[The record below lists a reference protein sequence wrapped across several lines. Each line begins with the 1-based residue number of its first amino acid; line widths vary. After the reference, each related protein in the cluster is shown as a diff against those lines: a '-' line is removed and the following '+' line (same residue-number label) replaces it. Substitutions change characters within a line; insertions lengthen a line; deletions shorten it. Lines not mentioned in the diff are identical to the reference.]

1 MSEGDE
7 RGRVLTDEER
17 ARAVREQLKSLHA
30 FDLAYEMMVSLVS
43 FGYQK
48 LGLTGETAEL
58 RDLDDAHYAIE
69 LLGAVLKVSEREHPV
84 SDLRDLHSTLAQ
96 MQLGYV
102 QALELEGR
110 RPEAPA
116 EAGPA
121 PEPPAAEEAPAAA
134 PRPPAAPETP
144 SEAEAAAAHQDTPD
158 EVEGHLAADEA
169 VEHAVA
175 EKPARAARKPA
186 AKKRGAQEARVKGGR
201 RGLNRP
207 AGLPGERTGHPPGA
221 PGAVARAPVA
231 QLPEVSARCGGG
243 ALIRQRSS

>member
-1 MSEGDE
+1 MSEGDD

-30 FDLAYEMMVSLVS
+30 FDLAYEMMVSLIS

-69 LLGAVLKVSEREHPV
+69 LLGAILRVSDDEHPV

-110 RPEAPA
+110 RPAP
-116 EAGPA
+116 
-121 PEPPAAEEAPAAA
+121 PEQSAAASEAEEPGEV
-134 PRPPAAPETP
+134 PPETP
-144 SEAEAAAAHQDTPD
+144 SVAEADAAHEAAPEEVELHLEEDAVFADEVRAEAEPAPAPELGKPAKKAAAKK
-158 EVEGHLAADEA
+158 AAGA
-169 VEHAVA
+169 
-175 EKPARAARKPA
+175 KPAAGKKPAARKKPA
-186 AKKRGAQEARVKGGR
+186 A
-201 RGLNRP
+201 
-207 AGLPGERTGHPPGA
+207 PGPGDE
-221 PGAVARAPVA
+221 G
-231 QLPEVSARCGGG
+231 
-243 ALIRQRSS
+243 

>member
-1 MSEGDE
+1 MSEGDD

-69 LLGAVLKVSEREHPV
+69 VFGAILNVSDREHPV

-110 RPEAPA
+110 QPAPPQEPSPAVVAEKAAEAP
-116 EAGPA
+116 PV
-121 PEPPAAEEAPAAA
+121 
-134 PRPPAAPETP
+134 TP
-144 SEAEAAAAHQDTPD
+144 SEAEAAAAHEATPGEVEQHLAED
-158 EVEGHLAADEA
+158 EVF
-169 VEHAVA
+169 A
-175 EKPARAARKPA
+175 EEARAAAPARKPA
-186 AKKRGAQEARVKGGR
+186 AKKPAAGGAKKAAAKK
-201 RGLNRP
+201 P
-207 AGLPGERTGHPPGA
+207 AGEKKAAPRKTASRKKPAPESGEQG
-221 PGAVARAPVA
+221 
-231 QLPEVSARCGGG
+231 
-243 ALIRQRSS
+243 

>member
-1 MSEGDE
+1 MSEGDD

-69 LLGAVLKVSEREHPV
+69 LFGAVLNVSDREHPV

-110 RPEAPA
+110 RPEPPEEPA
-116 EAGPA
+116 VAGDAAEQAGEVSPEAASEAGAVTANEATADEVEEHLAEDAAFAEEP
-121 PEPPAAEEAPAAA
+121 PEPPAAPQ
-134 PRPPAAPETP
+134 
-144 SEAEAAAAHQDTPD
+144 AAAA
-158 EVEGHLAADEA
+158 
-169 VEHAVA
+169 
-175 EKPARAARKPA
+175 KRARKPA
-186 AKKRGAQEARVKGGR
+186 AKKPAAGKAAPRKPAARKK
-201 RGLNRP
+201 P
-207 AGLPGERTGHPPGA
+207 T
-221 PGAVARAPVA
+221 
-231 QLPEVSARCGGG
+231 PEPESGDEG
-243 ALIRQRSS
+243 